1 MSGELFW
8 KIVFYGSAGTG
19 KTTIIDTL
27 HRMTAENPN
36 FNLEPTGQITKIAK
50 ASGATLYFDRGIF
63 QSRIQS
69 NVYYHIF
76 TVAGQENLAPL
87 RKKILDGVD
96 AIAFVFDGQKSMLER
111 NLKSLIELKETLGS
125 ALIQEIPLI
134 VLINKQDLPD
144 SLKQEDVFEILSS
157 PTFPISPKDL
167 EHQKFV
173 GFIETCALF
182 SKEMNVCSSFIELI
196 DHLSKDPK
204 LIPKH
209 LIQKI

>member
-8 KIVFYGSAGTG
+8 KIVYYGCAGSG

-27 HRMTAENPN
+27 HRMTSENKI
-36 FNLEPTGQITKIAK
+36 NLIQPTGQVTKIAK

-63 QSRIQS
+63 QSTAQS
-69 NVYYHIF
+69 NVFYHIF

-96 AIAFVFDGQKSMLER
+96 AVVFVFDGQPSMVER
-111 NLKSLIELKETLGS
+111 NIKSLAELKETLG
-125 ALIQEIPLI
+125 AAFIHEIPLL
-134 VLINKQDLPD
+134 VLINKQDIPGIM
-144 SLKQEDVFEILSS
+144 KQEDVFDLFSQPNFPLS
-157 PTFPISPKDL
+157 PEEL

-173 GFIETCALF
+173 GFAETCAIYT
-182 SKEMNVCSSFIELI
+182 KKQNIYSSFIELVEQ
-196 DHLSKDPK
+196 LSKNPK
-204 LIPKH
+204 SIPEH

>member
-27 HRMTAENPN
+27 HRKTLENPDY
-36 FNLEPTGQITKIAK
+36 NLEPTGQVTKIAK

-63 QSRIQS
+63 QSRIQT
-69 NVYYHIF
+69 NIFYHIF

-96 AIAFVFDGQKSMLER
+96 AIAFVFDGQRSMLDR
-111 NLKSLIELKETLGS
+111 NLKSLDELKETLGP
-125 ALIQEIPLI
+125 ALIHDIPVLI
-134 VLINKQDLPD
+134 LINKQDLPD
-144 SLKQEDVFEILSS
+144 SLKQEDVFEIFSR
-157 PTFPISPKDL
+157 PNFPISQKEL
-167 EHQKFV
+167 EHQNFV
-173 GFIETCALF
+173 GFFETCALY
-182 SKEMNVCSSFIELI
+182 SKEMNICSSFIELI
-196 DHLSKDPK
+196 EQLSTDPK